1 MRRLSF
7 FGLSAALALAPVG
20 VSAQASRTTPAGR
33 PGAANDSARAR
44 GDTLTAEQ
52 RRAVQEAVREA
63 RAINRRRLGGDSAA
77 RAQLA
82 AEAATSAFGSPDAR
96 AVFDRARDARER
108 QDSALRSYRAT
119 TTQRMSV
126 HLGARRLG
134 LEKLLFRGDNVA
146 EISWRRE
153 VGVRV
158 RPLGSRMTVP
168 MADDVTGDFVSA
180 VSIPYFPGREQLW
193 FPSSDFGRVKT
204 EVDDRNLIHPLARGA
219 ERFYRYDVGDSAD
232 ITLPDGRVI
241 RLRELRITARKP
253 DWRTFVG
260 SFWFDRDGGQLV
272 RAAYRLAT
280 DLDIW
285 GIASD
290 ELKRD
295 RVENAT
301 LAPVRDSVLRAR
313 LPRELYV
320 KDSLQRVRETR
331 GTSLVG
337 GAVQV
342 EASASSSGAAG
353 DEDEVPGWVSATMRP
368 MRAKLDAITVE
379 YALYKGKFWLPRAHS
394 ATASADVM
402 FMRIPFRLDEK
413 FTYEDVDGDFTLA
426 TLPPARDRFAADPDR
441 DLTAIDRDSGV
452 EVTVAAGGARRPP
465 SDSAARDSVER
476 RKYGRGKV
484 TQCRSDSTWTR
495 VEERFDRSLRV
506 AYDMPCDMDRLAT
519 SPALP
524 KETAS
529 DEELFDLRSA
539 EQLATALSMGLQVP
553 WAPQPPTMRFGSDL
567 LRYNRV
573 EGLSAGAELKQVL
586 GAGFTLRG
594 VGRIGHA
601 DRHANGELSLVRSN
615 GARTITASAYHR
627 LNAMNPEWAGALT
640 FGSSLPALLYGRD
653 EGWYYRSFGFEL
665 GERREQR
672 RGSLEYRLFLE
683 RQWTAGD
690 TNVVNT
696 FSLARA
702 FDDARF
708 TSFLEAER
716 GDFTGVNVAWTRAFL
731 DRPRGL
737 RLTGITRVEAATGTF
752 EYARGSFESTMSRPL
767 FGRLAGALTGA
778 IGSSAG
784 RVPVQRGFAVGG
796 LRTVRGQLPGTQF
809 GDAFWYARAELAR
822 GLGAFRPVGFFDVGW
837 AGSRRQ
843 FGQIQ
848 PQRGAGFGVGILDG
862 LMRFDV
868 ARGLYPSKRW
878 RLDLYFDA
886 PL

>member
-1 MRRLSF
+1 MHRLSC

-33 PGAANDSARAR
+33 PGAVNDSARAR

-96 AVFDRARDARER
+96 AVFDRAREARER
-108 QDSALRSYRAT
+108 QDSALRAYRAT

-126 HLGARRLG
+126 HLGARGLG
-134 LEKLLFRGDNVA
+134 LEKLFFRGDNVA

-204 EVDDRNLIHPLARGA
+204 EVDDRNIIHPLARGA

-285 GIASD
+285 GITSD

-320 KDSLQRVRETR
+320 KDSLQRVQATR
-331 GTSLVG
+331 GTSLFG

-342 EASASSSGAAG
+342 EASASSSDAAG
-353 DEDEVPGWVSATMRP
+353 DEDGVPGWVSATLRP

-394 ATASADVM
+394 ATASAEVM

-413 FTYEDVDGDFTLA
+413 FTYEDVDGDFALA
-426 TLPPARDRFAADPDR
+426 PVPPARNRFEAGPG
-441 DLTAIDRDSGV
+441 RDSTNVDLDNGV
-452 EVTVAAGGARRPP
+452 EVSVSAGGKRRVQTDSARR
-465 SDSAARDSVER
+465 DSLER
-476 RKYGRGKV
+476 RRHGPGKV
-484 TQCRSDSTWTR
+484 TQCRTDSTWTR
-495 VEERFDRSLRV
+495 VEERFDRTLRI
-506 AYDMPCDMDRLAT
+506 AYDMPCDMDRLAK
-519 SPALP
+519 SPVLP
-524 KETAS
+524 AETAS

-539 EQLATALSMGLQVP
+539 EQLAKALSMGLQVP
-553 WAPQPPTMRFGSDL
+553 WAPQRPTVRLGSDL

-573 EGLSAGAELKQVL
+573 EGLSAGVEVKQVL

-615 GARTITASAYHR
+615 GARTVTASAFHR
-627 LNAMNPEWAGALT
+627 LNATNPEWAGALT
-640 FGSSLPALLYGRD
+640 LAPSLPAVLYGRD
-653 EGWYYRSFGFEL
+653 EGFYYRSYGIEL
-665 GERREQR
+665 VERREQR
-672 RGSLEYRLFLE
+672 RGSLEYGLFLE

-690 TNVVNT
+690 SDVVNT

-702 FDDARF
+702 FGGRRF
-708 TSFLEAER
+708 LGNQLAEP
-716 GDFTGVNVAWTRAFL
+716 GSFTGVRATWARSL
-731 DRPRGL
+731 IDRPQGL
-737 RLTGITRVEAATGTF
+737 RLVSVTRAEAATGTF
-752 EYARGSFESTMSRPL
+752 EYARGSFETTVSRP
-767 FGRLAGALTGA
+767 FAGFAGAITGA
-778 IGSSAG
+778 IGSALG
-784 RVPVQRGFAVGG
+784 RVPIQRSYYVGG
-796 LRTVRGQLPGTQF
+796 LRTVRGQLPGTQA
-809 GDAFWYARAELAR
+809 GDAFWLGRAELGR
-822 GLGAFRPVGFFDVGW
+822 DLGAVRPVVFYDIGW
-837 AGSRRQ
+837 AGSRRA
-843 FGQIQ
+843 FGQVQ
-848 PQRGAGFGVGILDG
+848 PQRGAGFGFGALDG
-862 LMRFDV
+862 LLRLDI
-868 ARGLYPSKRW
+868 ARGLYPSRGW
-878 RLDLYFDA
+878 RTDIYLGA

>member
-1 MRRLSF
+1 MRRLFTSGF
-7 FGLSAALALAPVG
+7 LLAIALLPVGLSAQGAAPRAARRD
-20 VSAQASRTTPAGR
+20 SAQ
-33 PGAANDSARAR
+33 RA
-44 GDTLTAEQ
+44 DTLTAEQ
-52 RRAVQEAVREA
+52 RRAVREAVRDA
-63 RAINRRRLGGDSAA
+63 RAINRRRLGGDSATRA
-77 RAQLA
+77 RLA
-82 AEAATSAFGSPDAR
+82 AEAAASAFGSPDAR
-96 AVFDRARDARER
+96 AVFDRAREARER

-126 HLGARRLG
+126 HMGARRLG

-146 EISWRRE
+146 EISWRRD

-158 RPLGSRMTVP
+158 RPVGSRMTVP

-193 FPSSDFGRVKT
+193 FPSSDFGTVKT
-204 EVDDRNLIHPLARGA
+204 EVDERDIIHPLARGA
-219 ERFYRYDVGDSAD
+219 ERFYRYDTGDSAD
-232 ITLPDGRVI
+232 IRLPDGRVI
-241 RLRELRITARKP
+241 KLRELRITARKP

-280 DLDIW
+280 DIDIW
-285 GIASD
+285 GVAN
-290 ELKRD
+290 EETKRD
-295 RVENAT
+295 ILENAT
-301 LAPVRDSVLRAR
+301 LDPVRDSVLRAR

-320 KDSLQRVRETR
+320 KDSTQRAKVAKAAAD
-331 GTSLVG
+331 
-337 GAVQV
+337 GA
-342 EASASSSGAAG
+342 STN
-353 DEDEVPGWVSATMRP
+353 DDEVPGWVSATMRP

-426 TLPPARDRFAADPDR
+426 ALPPTRDRFAP
-441 DLTAIDRDSGV
+441 RDS
-452 EVTVAAGGARRPP
+452 TRA
-465 SDSAARDSVER
+465 DSAVVESSTGDVQVSVSMGGTNKDRAARRDSVQER
-476 RKYGRGKV
+476 RYGRGKV

-495 VEERFDRSLRV
+495 VEERYERSLRI
-506 AYDMPCDMDRLAT
+506 AYDMPCDMERLAR

-524 KETAS
+524 AETAS

-539 EQLATALSMGLQVP
+539 EQLAGALGMGLQVP
-553 WAPQPPTMRFGSDL
+553 WAPQLPTIRTGSDL
-567 LRYNRV
+567 FRYNRV
-573 EGLSAGAELKQVL
+573 EGLSAGVEVKQVL
-586 GAGFTLRG
+586 GAGYTLRA
-594 VGRIGHA
+594 VGRLGHA
-601 DRHANGELSLVRSN
+601 DLHANGELALVRTN
-615 GARTITASAYHR
+615 GARTITANAYHR

-640 FGSSLPALLYGRD
+640 FGPSLPAFLYGRD
-653 EGWYYRSFGFEL
+653 EGWYYRSYGFEL

-672 RGSLEYRLFLE
+672 RGALEYRVFVE

-690 TNVVNT
+690 SDVVNT

-702 FDDARF
+702 LGDSRF
-708 TSFLEAER
+708 ASHLVAER
-716 GDFTGVNVAWTRAFL
+716 GDLAGVGLSWSRAL
-731 DRPRGL
+731 IDRPRGL
-737 RLTGITRVEAATGTF
+737 RLTGVTRVEAATGTF
-752 EYARGSFESTMSRPL
+752 EYARGSLESTISRPL
-767 FGRLAGALTGA
+767 AGRFAGALTGA

-784 RVPVQRGFAVGG
+784 RVPAQRGYAVGG

-809 GDAFWYARAELAR
+809 GDAFWFARAEL
-822 GLGAFRPVGFFDVGW
+822 GKGGGAFRPVAFFDVGW
-837 AGSRRQ
+837 AGSRKQ

-848 PQRGAGFGVGILDG
+848 PQRGAGLGFGVLDG
-862 LMRFDV
+862 LLRFDI
-868 ARGLYPSKRW
+868 ARGLYPHKGW

>member
-1 MRRLSF
+1 MHRLSC

-33 PGAANDSARAR
+33 PGAVNDSARAR

-96 AVFDRARDARER
+96 AVFDRAREARER
-108 QDSALRSYRAT
+108 QDSALRAYRAT

-126 HLGARRLG
+126 HLGARGLG
-134 LEKLLFRGDNVA
+134 LEKLFFRGDNVA

-204 EVDDRNLIHPLARGA
+204 EVDDRNIIHPLARGA

-260 SFWFDRDGGQLV
+260 SFWFDREGGQLV

-285 GIASD
+285 GITSD

-320 KDSLQRVRETR
+320 KDSLQRVQATR
-331 GTSLVG
+331 GTSLFG

-342 EASASSSGAAG
+342 EASASSSDAAG
-353 DEDEVPGWVSATMRP
+353 DEDGVPGWVSATLRP

-379 YALYKGKFWLPRAHS
+379 YALYEGKFWLPRAHS
-394 ATASADVM
+394 ATASAEVM

-413 FTYEDVDGDFTLA
+413 FTYEDVDGDFALA
-426 TLPPARDRFAADPDR
+426 PVPPARNRFEAGPG
-441 DLTAIDRDSGV
+441 RDSTNVDLDNGV
-452 EVTVAAGGARRPP
+452 EVSVSAGGKRRVQTDSARR
-465 SDSAARDSVER
+465 DSLER
-476 RKYGRGKV
+476 RRHGPGKV
-484 TQCRSDSTWTR
+484 TQCRTDSTWTR
-495 VEERFDRSLRV
+495 VEERFDRTLRI
-506 AYDMPCDMDRLAT
+506 AYDMPCDMDRLAK
-519 SPALP
+519 SPVLP
-524 KETAS
+524 AETAS

-539 EQLATALSMGLQVP
+539 EQLAKVLSMGLQVP
-553 WAPQPPTMRFGSDL
+553 WAPQRPTVRLGSDL

-573 EGLSAGAELKQVL
+573 EGLSAGVEVKQVL

-615 GARTITASAYHR
+615 GARTVTASAFHR
-627 LNAMNPEWAGALT
+627 LNATNPEWAGALT
-640 FGSSLPALLYGRD
+640 LAPSLPAVLYGRD
-653 EGWYYRSFGFEL
+653 EGFYYRSYGIEL
-665 GERREQR
+665 VERREQR
-672 RGSLEYRLFLE
+672 RGSLEYGLFLE

-690 TNVVNT
+690 SDVVNT

-702 FDDARF
+702 FGGRRF
-708 TSFLEAER
+708 LGNQLAEP
-716 GDFTGVNVAWTRAFL
+716 GSFTGVRATWARSL
-731 DRPRGL
+731 IDRPQGL
-737 RLTGITRVEAATGTF
+737 RLVSVTRAEAATGTF
-752 EYARGSFESTMSRPL
+752 EYARGSFETTVSRP
-767 FGRLAGALTGA
+767 FAGFAGAITGA
-778 IGSSAG
+778 IGSALG
-784 RVPVQRGFAVGG
+784 RVPIQRSYYVGG
-796 LRTVRGQLPGTQF
+796 LRTVRGQLPGTQA
-809 GDAFWYARAELAR
+809 GDAFWLGRAELGR
-822 GLGAFRPVGFFDVGW
+822 DLGAVRPVVFYDIGW
-837 AGSRRQ
+837 AGSRRA
-843 FGQIQ
+843 FGQVQ
-848 PQRGAGFGVGILDG
+848 PQRGAGFGFGALDG
-862 LMRFDV
+862 LLRLDI
-868 ARGLYPSKRW
+868 ARGLYPSRGW
-878 RLDLYFDA
+878 RTDIYLGA